1 MATFSVPKQ
10 IFHGENALA
19 ELENLEGQKATIVTG
34 GSSMKKFGFLDK
46 AKEHLEKA
54 GFEVSVVDGVEP
66 NPSIETCVRGGK
78 EMAEF
83 GPDWIIA
90 LGGGSSLDA
99 AKVMWV
105 FYEYP
110 GYDFQKLV
118 NFEFPKLRTKARLAC
133 IPSTSGT
140 ASEIT
145 AFSVITDHEKAIKYP
160 LVSPEIVP
168 DVAIIDPALPTTM
181 PPFVTADTGID
192 VLTHAIEAYV
202 STAADDYTDPL
213 ALKAIELVRD
223 YLPRAYNDGKDAVAR
238 QKMHDASTLAGMA
251 FSNCSLGIIHSM
263 AHKIG
268 GEFGIVHGES
278 NAILMPYVIDYNR
291 KSTDK
296 YTKLEGELGI
306 DNIAELVRELNAR
319 VGIAKSLSEA
329 KGTTINEEDFKEAVA
344 RMAQNAYDDACTLT
358 NPRDTSPED
367 IKKVYEAAYYGNK
380 VEF

>member
-145 AFSVITDHEKAIKYP
+145 AFSVITDNEKAIKYP

-306 DNIAELVRELNAR
+306 DDIAELVRELNAR

-329 KGTTINEEDFKEAVA
+329 KGTTISEEDFKEAVA